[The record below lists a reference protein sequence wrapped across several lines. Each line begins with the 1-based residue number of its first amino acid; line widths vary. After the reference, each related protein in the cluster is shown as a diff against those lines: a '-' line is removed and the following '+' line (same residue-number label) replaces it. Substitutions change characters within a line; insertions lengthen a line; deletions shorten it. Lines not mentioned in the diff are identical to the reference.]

1 MEKEKE
7 KVKVKEESKWIEKEW
22 LVVSDQVI
30 IIFQVH
36 YACRAY
42 CLVHI

>member
-7 KVKVKEESKWIEKEW
+7 KEEVKVKEESEWIEKEW

-30 IIFQVH
+30 IIFQGH
-36 YACRAY
+36 HACR
-42 CLVHI
+42 V